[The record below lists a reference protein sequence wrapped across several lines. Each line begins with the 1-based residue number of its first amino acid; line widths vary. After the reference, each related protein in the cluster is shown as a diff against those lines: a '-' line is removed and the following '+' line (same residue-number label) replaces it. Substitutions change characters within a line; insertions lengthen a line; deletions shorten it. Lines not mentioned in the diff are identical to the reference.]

1 MSITVLVSAWL
12 VGALG
17 GVHCIAMCGGLLSAV
32 AARDANRVATLRPA
46 AEIARR
52 QFAYHAGR
60 LATYA
65 LLGAL
70 FGAAGAAT
78 LGAVSVLPLQ
88 RALYVAANVLVVL
101 LGASLAFRAA
111 TLAPLQQAGLRA
123 FAPVLRGL
131 QPLLLR
137 PGASGRIALG
147 FAWGFMPCAMI
158 YGVLPLALLSG
169 GAWQGAAVM
178 LAFGLGTLPNLLAVG
193 VLLARTRRLLS
204 ARALRHAGAAVLIAF
219 GLFGLWRI
227 AWAPGDLA
235 QGAFCLLP

>member
-1 MSITVLVSAWL
+1 
-12 VGALG
+12 
-17 GVHCIAMCGGLLSAV
+17 
-32 AARDANRVATLRPA
+32 
-46 AEIARR
+46 
-52 QFAYHAGR
+52 
-60 LATYA
+60 
-65 LLGAL
+65 
-70 FGAAGAAT
+70 
-78 LGAVSVLPLQ
+78 
-88 RALYVAANVLVVL
+88 
-101 LGASLAFRAA
+101 
-111 TLAPLQQAGLRA
+111 LRA

-178 LAFGLGTLPNLLAVG
+178 LAFGVGTLPNLLAAG

-204 ARALRHAGAAVLIAF
+204 ARVVRHGGAVVLVAF
-219 GLFGLWRI
+219 GVVGLLRI

-235 QGAFCLLP
+235 RASFCLLP